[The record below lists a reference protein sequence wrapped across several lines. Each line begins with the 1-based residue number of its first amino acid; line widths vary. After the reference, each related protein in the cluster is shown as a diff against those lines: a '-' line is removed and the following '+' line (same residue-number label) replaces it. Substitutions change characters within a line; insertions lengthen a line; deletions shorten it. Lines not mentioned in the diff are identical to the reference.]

1 MDLKGNSKSYEEND
15 CNNALVDKGKQ
26 SKLELHWRHSVKQI
40 LAACIAHS
48 LVIQVGINMTFS
60 AVLLPQLRDENSEI
74 KINIYQASWIASIVT
89 ASLPLG
95 ALTIGVLMDK
105 FGRKKMCM
113 LTAVPFLAS
122 WMLHYFATNVWYI
135 YVGRMI
141 AGFGGGLSTVAIVYV
156 SEISHLK
163 YRPMLLTFNS
173 VFVTFGILLTYVLG
187 VGLHWTTM
195 VMVFF
200 VLAALSTVGLCFI
213 PESPYWLM
221 VFKNDK
227 LACAKSVEWLY
238 KDATVAEQQYEAI
251 TRIAHHTDADRP
263 NTDQSQFLGLKDQL
277 SFKNPI
283 VRTPMIILLIL
294 FVFQQLSS
302 AYVILFYAVD
312 IFRKIG
318 GSFMYIGLI
327 DEFSALILLGSIRF
341 FMAII
346 LAIISNKMGR
356 RVLMFC
362 SAVGMIATSF
372 ALGMYMHLTRSTHVD
387 SINYNTT
394 HQNFDATNESN
405 GTIAVVLVLCYICFS
420 SCGWL
425 IIPWTLIG
433 ELLPVKVRGVLGGV
447 MVSIAY
453 ILMSIIVKKAPFVMQ
468 AVPLEFIFLGLSVV
482 NVCGLIFIYFFLPET
497 LGKSFNDIANH
508 FSKRRNGVTDE

>member
-1 MDLKGNSKSYEEND
+1 
-15 CNNALVDKGKQ
+15 
-26 SKLELHWRHSVKQI
+26 
-40 LAACIAHS
+40 
-48 LVIQVGINMTFS
+48 MTFS
-60 AVLLPQLRDENSEI
+60 AVLLPQLRDERSEI
-74 KINIYQASWIASIVT
+74 KINIHQASWIASIVT
-89 ASLPLG
+89 ASFPFG
-95 ALTIGVLMDK
+95 ALTIGLLMDK

-122 WMLHYFATNVWYI
+122 WTLHYFATNVWYI
-135 YVGRMI
+135 YTGRMI

-163 YRPMLLTFNS
+163 YRPMLLTLNS
-173 VFVTFGILLTYVLG
+173 VFVTSGILLTCVLG
-187 VGLHWTTM
+187 FGLHWTTM

-200 VLAALSTVGLCFI
+200 VLALLSMVGLCFI

-227 LACAKSVEWLY
+227 LACTKSLERLY
-238 KDATVAEQQYEAI
+238 KEATIVEEQYEAI
-251 TRIAHHTDADRP
+251 SRIAQTHANRL
-263 NTDQSQFLGLKDQL
+263 NTEQSQLLRLKDQL
-277 SFKNPI
+277 SFFKSPI

-294 FVFQQLSS
+294 FIFQQLSS

-312 IFRKIG
+312 IFRKIAG
-318 GSFMYIGLI
+318 NFRYIGLI

-341 FMAII
+341 TMAII
-346 LAIISNKMGR
+346 LAIISNKVGR

-372 ALGMYMHLTRSTHVD
+372 VLGLYMHLTRGGHVD
-387 SINYNTT
+387 AINDSTT
-394 HQNFDATNESN
+394 SQNFNIANESN

-425 IIPWTLIG
+425 VIPWTLIG

-447 MVSIAY
+447 MVSLAY
-453 ILMSIIVKKAPFVMQ
+453 ILMSIIVKRAPFVME
-468 AVPLEFIFLGLSVV
+468 AVSLEFIFLGLSVV
-482 NVCGLIFIYFFLPET
+482 NICGLVFMYFFLPET

-508 FSKRRNGVTDE
+508 FSKRKYWVANE